1 MNPEQGFIMN
11 LKHLVVYAAIVLIVS
26 CSMIHHELEDYSSGK
41 KWHTVHLINFMT
53 DSAVDSLVINIPR
66 LAELGINVLIL
77 EVDYNYMYESHP
89 ELQGGKDPIKKG
101 TARKIAEACRRNGI
115 RLIPEFQCL
124 GHQSWAEETFPLLIH
139 YPEFDLTPGA
149 YPGNEG
155 IYCRE
160 WDPTN
165 PEVMKIVR
173 QLLGEL
179 IDAFHTGAIHVG
191 MDEVFLLGDSTS
203 PATLGKNPAEL
214 YTKAVNDLY
223 DYIVKERRCEMLM
236 WGDRLID
243 GNIYNYGE
251 WESAINGTAPAINM
265 IPKDIIICD
274 WHYEVMDAYPSIPMF
289 LKKGFRV
296 LPSGWR
302 NTEATLSLIEY
313 SCLQNNPGM
322 LGYLFTT
329 WGVSGDSLLR
339 FPPLIEGMKKMRHAE
354 RMLGMK

>member
-1 MNPEQGFIMN
+1 MNNGFIMN
-11 LKHLVVYAAIVLIVS
+11 FKHIVVYTVILLIIS
-26 CSMIHHELEDYSSGK
+26 CSMIHHEAKDYSSEE
-41 KWHTVHLINFMT
+41 KWHAVHLINFMT
-53 DSAVDSLVINIPR
+53 DSAANLLVNNIPQI
-66 LAELGINVLIL
+66 ADIGINVLIL
-77 EVDYNYMYESHP
+77 EVDYNYVYESHP
-89 ELQGGKDPIKKG
+89 ELRGGKDPIKKE
-101 TARKIAEACRRNGI
+101 TAGKIAETCRKYGI
-115 RLIPEFQCL
+115 RLIPVFQSL
-124 GHQSWAEETFPLLIH
+124 GHQSWAEETFPLLTH
-139 YPEFDLTPGA
+139 HPEFDLTPES

-179 IDAFHTGAIHVG
+179 IDAFHTDAIHVG
-191 MDEVFLLGDSTS
+191 MDEIFLLGDSTS
-203 PATLGKNPAEL
+203 PATFGENPAEL
-214 YTKAVNDLY
+214 YARAVNDLH
-223 DYIVKERRCEMLM
+223 DYIVKERGCEMLM

-251 WESAINGTAPAINM
+251 WESAVNGTAPAINM

-302 NTEATLSLIEY
+302 NTEATVSLIEY
-313 SCLQNNPGM
+313 SFAQNDPGM
-322 LGYLFTT
+322 LGHLFTT

-339 FPPLIEGMKKMRHAE
+339 FPPLIEGVKKVKQKDKI
-354 RMLGMK
+354 L